1 MIIGRSPKSSELL
14 GEEVKESYIKQ
25 FDVSNCLHS
34 FWVNTSK
41 EQLLDRLLIF
51 IEVVVEYA
59 FGTHIGYALGWV
71 IGLYVGHSY
80 VEHFEPVYLNDL
92 SQLSYWGLAPDIFA
106 RNGAIIG
113 VAVGMLAIAL
123 IHNKSH
129 KECKSDEHTKHLC
142 HFVSHG
148 YHVNNEV
155 AYQDIVKEPGYKCNF
170 CGRTA
175 KLEESL
181 CNPTKL

>member
-1 MIIGRSPKSSELL
+1 MGA
-14 GEEVKESYIKQ
+14 EVKESYIKQ
-25 FDVSNCLHS
+25 LGVNKQFVPGNSLYS
-34 FWVNTSK
+34 FWINASK
-41 EQLLDRLLIF
+41 EQLLDKLLIF

-80 VEHFEPVYLNDL
+80 VEHFEPVYLDDL
-92 SQLSYWGLAPDIFA
+92 SQLSYWRLAPYIFA
-106 RNGAIIG
+106 RNGAVIG
-113 VAVGMLAIAL
+113 VAVGIIAIAL

-129 KECKSDEHTKHLC
+129 KECKRDEHTKHLC
-142 HFVSHG
+142 SFESHG
-148 YHVNNEV
+148 YHVNNEED
-155 AYQDIVKEPGYKCNF
+155 YKDIVKEPRYKCYL

-175 KLEESL
+175 NTEESL

>member
-1 MIIGRSPKSSELL
+1 MGV
-14 GEEVKESYIKQ
+14 EVKGSYIKQ
-25 FDVSNCLHS
+25 FDISNSLHW
-34 FWVNTSK
+34 FWINTSK
-41 EQLLDRLLIF
+41 EQLLDKLFIF

-80 VEHFEPVYLNDL
+80 VEHFEPVYLDDL
-92 SQLSYWGLAPDIFA
+92 SQLSYWRLAPYIFA
-106 RNGAIIG
+106 RNGAVIG
-113 VAVGMLAIAL
+113 VAIGIIAIAL

-142 HFVSHG
+142 SFESYG
-148 YHVNNEV
+148 YHVNNE
-155 AYQDIVKEPGYKCNF
+155 ADYKDIVKEPGYKCDF
-170 CGRTA
+170 CGLTA
-175 KLEESL
+175 NLEESL